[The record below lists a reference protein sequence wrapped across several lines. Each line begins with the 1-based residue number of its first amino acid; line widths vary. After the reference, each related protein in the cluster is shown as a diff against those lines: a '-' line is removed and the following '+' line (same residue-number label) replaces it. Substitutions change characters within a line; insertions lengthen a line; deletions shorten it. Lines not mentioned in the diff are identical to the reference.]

1 MIKRFRTFA
10 HRTLGSDFWLM
21 SMMATVAVIANY
33 ETASASADAV
43 FFMQHGEQ
51 GTNPNPQA
59 SGLVV
64 AHGTDGTDGGDSSSG
79 GLLVVMQHPAP
90 ARNTA
95 GHAAATD

>member
-1 MIKRFRTFA
+1 
-10 HRTLGSDFWLM
+10 M

-33 ETASASADAV
+33 ETASAFADAV

-64 AHGTDGTDGGDSSSG
+64 AHGTDGGDSSSG